1 MRNKMKF
8 KKILYLI
15 FIFFFAFSN
24 ASGNESFTFDVTE
37 IEILEEGNKF
47 LGKNGGKAITENG
60 ITIYAENFEYNKLK
74 NILYA
79 NTKVKVE
86 DKSNNI
92 TIYTDKITY
101 LKNDEIIFTQDK
113 SKLIKKYNY

>member
-1 MRNKMKF
+1 MPEMT
-8 KKILYLI
+8 
-15 FIFFFAFSN
+15 
-24 ASGNESFTFDVTE
+24 SFTFDVTE